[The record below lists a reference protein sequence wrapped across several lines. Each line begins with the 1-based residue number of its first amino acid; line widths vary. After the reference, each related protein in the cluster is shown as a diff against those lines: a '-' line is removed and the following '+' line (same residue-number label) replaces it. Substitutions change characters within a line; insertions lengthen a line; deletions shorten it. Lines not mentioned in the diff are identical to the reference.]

1 MQWLT
6 EIDGATSL
14 LHRVFWQFIVLLIVC
29 LISRRAK
36 LMAIFSDRRQFF
48 VHLLTTPLIG
58 IQWWLFIWAPVAGRT
73 MDLAIGYLILPVALV
88 LVGVTIL
95 SESVSR
101 LKFAA
106 IVAAM
111 CGLLAELWFSGSISW
126 ISAAVFIG
134 YPPYFLLHRLFRTRS
149 SFSSLCVESG
159 LVMLAML
166 VWISLIPGAVIL
178 PHELA
183 TNGLLAGLGMLSLT
197 GMLCYLSASKKLP
210 LNSFGML
217 SYLEP
222 VLLFSVAV
230 IFLNEIVGQ
239 QKYLSYGCF
248 ALSMM
253 LVLYE
258 GAQNFS
264 GKR

>member
-73 MDLAIGYLILPVALV
+73 IDLAIGYLILPVALV

-166 VWISLIPGAVIL
+166 VWISLTPGAVIL
-178 PHELA
+178 PHDLA